1 MSFQGMG
8 KSINPMCD
16 FLKPKPQGETM
27 TGSALRLIV
36 LMSLQPAIPWRV
48 ALLHCPPPLHRL
60 DTILHRPANFV
71 NHHPAGAGEFSTG
84 TMGNFQPELTRWG
97 QHWWTMRHPM
107 VGLVRWGQ
115 HWWTMSHPMVGL
127 VRWGQRW
134 WTMRHPIGGLCAWTA
149 PVDDAA
155 SDGWLVPWTTLV
167 DHASE
172 DRRCPHRAKIRRAGA
187 AERGTRRFP
196 DFQDHYSIR
205 KCSDKMCQ
213 RKMKIT
219 SLTPRCSPVI
229 PWYFVPLR
237 LCPKNCTA
245 NLRKAAE
252 ASYAGTPTLDCCV
265 STRSGICPSTT
276 RQPTCSMK
284 SSTGVTNVSRSS

>member
-1 MSFQGMG
+1 MQRHGVRGACATRESQTVAGMQGG
-8 KSINPMCD
+8 IADPATVGVIWVPTGAVD
-16 FLKPKPQGETM
+16 FGFVWATPVDDVASHWLVG
-27 TGSALRLIV
+27 ALGR
-36 LMSLQPAIPWRV
+36 R
-48 ALLHCPPPLHRL
+48 
-60 DTILHRPANFV
+60 
-71 NHHPAGAGEFSTG
+71 
-84 TMGNFQPELTRWG
+84 
-97 QHWWTMRHPM
+97 WWTDAASDGWFGALGAALVDDAASDGWFGALGAALVDDAASD

-172 DRRCPHRAKIRRAGA
+172 DRRCPHRAKIRRVGA

-205 KCSDKMCQ
+205 KCWGGWQ
-213 RKMKIT
+213 VRHG
-219 SLTPRCSPVI
+219 R
-229 PWYFVPLR
+229 
-237 LCPKNCTA
+237 
-245 NLRKAAE
+245 
-252 ASYAGTPTLDCCV
+252 
-265 STRSGICPSTT
+265 
-276 RQPTCSMK
+276 
-284 SSTGVTNVSRSS
+284 

>member
-1 MSFQGMG
+1 MWHPIGW
-8 KSINPMCD
+8 
-16 FLKPKPQGETM
+16 L
-27 TGSALRLIV
+27 V
-36 LMSLQPAIPWRV
+36 
-48 ALLHCPPPLHRL
+48 RL
-60 DTILHRPANFV
+60 D
-71 NHHPAGAGEFSTG
+71 GAGG
-84 TMGNFQPELTRWG
+84 RMRHPMVGLVRWG
-97 QHWWTMRHPM
+97 RDWWRMRHPM

-172 DRRCPHRAKIRRAGA
+172 DRRCPHRAKIRRVGA

-205 KCSDKMCQ
+205 KCSQM
-213 RKMKIT
+213 
-219 SLTPRCSPVI
+219 PARCLFLIKVKQ
-229 PWYFVPLR
+229 L
-237 LCPKNCTA
+237 
-245 NLRKAAE
+245 AE
-252 ASYAGTPTLDCCV
+252 HGM
-265 STRSGICPSTT
+265 CPS
-276 RQPTCSMK
+276 R
-284 SSTGVTNVSRSS
+284 G

>member
-1 MSFQGMG
+1 
-8 KSINPMCD
+8 
-16 FLKPKPQGETM
+16 M

-115 HWWTMSHPMVGL
+115 HWWTMRHPMVGLVRWGQHWWTMSHPMVGL

-172 DRRCPHRAKIRRAGA
+172 DRRCPHRAKIRRVGA

-205 KCSDKMCQ
+205 KCSAKDTTGTRVASFAPSS
-213 RKMKIT
+213 RKPNVYSPFTASRASYDQTISRT
-219 SLTPRCSPVI
+219 SGAS
-229 PWYFVPLR
+229 FVGVLCR
-237 LCPKNCTA
+237 LSQWRRRRR
-245 NLRKAAE
+245 RKAGMSRDPWVTATI
-252 ASYAGTPTLDCCV
+252 SIGR
-265 STRSGICPSTT
+265 RSA
-276 RQPTCSMK
+276 R
-284 SSTGVTNVSRSS
+284 

>member
-1 MSFQGMG
+1 MWHPIGWM
-8 KSINPMCD
+8 
-16 FLKPKPQGETM
+16 
-27 TGSALRLIV
+27 V
-36 LMSLQPAIPWRV
+36 
-48 ALLHCPPPLHRL
+48 RL
-60 DTILHRPANFV
+60 D
-71 NHHPAGAGEFSTG
+71 GAGG
-84 TMGNFQPELTRWG
+84 R
-97 QHWWTMRHPM
+97 MRHPM

-115 HWWTMSHPMVGL
+115 PWWTMRHPMDGLVRWGQRWGTMRHPMVGVVRWGQHWWTMPHPMVGL

-205 KCSDKMCQ
+205 KCSLSHPNRALCASLYLA
-213 RKMKIT
+213 RKMLA
-219 SLTPRCSPVI
+219 SGG
-229 PWYFVPLR
+229 F
-237 LCPKNCTA
+237 TA
-245 NLRKAAE
+245 LGDDQRDVVV
-252 ASYAGTPTLDCCV
+252 LF
-265 STRSGICPSTT
+265 TRTELAHFADDGCHH
-276 RQPTCSMK
+276 CL
-284 SSTGVTNVSRSS
+284 